1 MRKDPTFREPR
12 ILRCTICT
20 VNKAASV
27 VERATIALM
36 YVIAIGWLYVAAL
49 MALTEGSVAAGVL
62 TFLFYGLLPL
72 ALFLWLAGTPA
83 RRRLARKPLGDRVG
97 EHDRTDA
104 QGDE

>member
-1 MRKDPTFREPR
+1 
-12 ILRCTICT
+12 
-20 VNKAASV
+20 
-27 VERATIALM
+27 M

-49 MALTEGSVAAGVL
+49 MALTEGSVVAGLL

-83 RRRLARKPLGDRVG
+83 RRLARKPLGDRVG
-97 EHDRTDA
+97 DHDRTDA